1 MRPDVV
7 PQGVPQKT
15 FVPHIGRR
23 EYFTILL
30 LGLEILLFAL
40 ISEHFLSWRNINTV
54 LRNATDL
61 AIVSI
66 GMTLVMILCGI
77 DLSVGSALGVVA
89 ILVGWM
95 LGAQWNPW
103 VTALVAVAAGALLGS
118 MNGILIALFN
128 IPDIIATIGTS
139 SILRAAIFLMLGGQ
153 WLTGIDPVFSVLTR
167 GRLLGLPLSLFI
179 VGAFFLAFWYL
190 LTFRRFG
197 RHIYAI
203 GNNLQAAALAGIDA
217 RRIRIASYA
226 LVGALVGV
234 ASLFYVGRLG
244 SVEITVGNDLALS
257 AIAATVIGGT
267 AVTGGRGSVIGTLAG
282 VLFMAFM
289 KNGIVLLGIPS
300 LWERAVVGLL
310 IIISVRIDLWLERRE
325 ERRKREQL
333 TAQRRLGRSGDR
345 RRNVA
350 GQEVTG

>member
-1 MRPDVV
+1 MTSSAEGRVRVCV
-7 PQGVPQKT
+7 PR
-15 FVPHIGRR
+15 IGRR

-30 LGLEILLFAL
+30 LAIEVVLFSLL
-40 ISEHFLSWRNINTV
+40 SEHFLSWRNVNTV

-61 AIVSI
+61 ALVSI
-66 GMTLVMILCGI
+66 GMTLVMVLCGI
-77 DLSVGSALGVVA
+77 DISVGSALGVVA

-95 LGAQWNPW
+95 VGAKWNPW
-103 VTALVAVAAGALLGS
+103 LTALVAVLAGALLGS
-118 MNGILIALFN
+118 VNGFLIAVLD

-139 SILRAAIFLMLGGQ
+139 SVLRAAVFMMLGGQ

-167 GRLLGLPLSLFI
+167 GRLFGLPLSLFI
-179 VGAFFLAFWYL
+179 VGAFFAAFWYL
-190 LTFRRFG
+190 MTHRSFG
-197 RHIYAI
+197 RHVYAI
-203 GNNLQAAALAGIDA
+203 GNSAQAAALAGIDG
-217 RRIRIASYA
+217 RRVRIASYA

-267 AVTGGRGSVIGTLAG
+267 SVTGGRGSVIGTLAG

-310 IIISVRIDLWLERRE
+310 IVLSVSIDLALERRQERKKRE
-325 ERRKREQL
+325 ER
-333 TAQRRLGRSGDR
+333 TARRRLPIRGALVERAEGRG
-345 RRNVA
+345 
-350 GQEVTG
+350 